1 MHLRLG
7 LLLGVLIAVLLPAT
21 ALAGPTVSV
30 RVEGAS
36 STLLPA
42 KQVTLGDAP
51 YSAGG
56 TTCPADSA
64 FAALDTATAG
74 NWDRANFF
82 NVVLGENH
90 SFADS
95 DYWAVW
101 VGRAGGFVYGNGICS
116 QTLQAGDELLLL
128 VDRSPAPSF
137 SLTVFPL
144 KLSGVPP
151 IVAPGAPFS
160 VKVDEY
166 RPDAMG
172 TPGSGTGA
180 GLAGATVTAGSA
192 SATTGADGTAT
203 LTLTARGP
211 ATVRAATSGTRSL
224 PSGVCVSDGSDGF
237 CDTVKPTPLTP
248 QAAPDTTPALGR
260 IAGLR
265 EQQRFARGKGP
276 RELKGTVEADASG
289 IKDVRLRLT
298 RTVGKRCERFD
309 ALRERWVKASRC
321 GVENAPFF
329 SLGSSAAWSYL
340 LPAALTRG
348 RYVLDTQTVDGA
360 GNVTRG
366 ASRGSAGAPRNR
378 VVFFVG

>member
-7 LLLGVLIAVLLPAT
+7 LLLGVLFALLLPAT

-42 KQVTLGDAP
+42 KQVTLGDIP

-128 VDRSPAPSF
+128 RRPLATSELQPHRVPAEAQRRSGDRRPRRADD
-137 SLTVFPL
+137 
-144 KLSGVPP
+144 GQGRRVPP
-151 IVAPGAPFS
+151 GRDGHARIGERRSAGGRRGDRGRRHGHDRCRRNGDADADGARP
-160 VKVDEY
+160 VDGS
-166 RPDAMG
+166 RRDAG
-172 TPGSGTGA
+172 HAFASIGRLRDRRLRRLLRHGQALAA
-180 GLAGATVTAGSA
+180 GPAGDAGHQTRAGAH
-192 SATTGADGTAT
+192 
-203 LTLTARGP
+203 
-211 ATVRAATSGTRSL
+211 
-224 PSGVCVSDGSDGF
+224 
-237 CDTVKPTPLTP
+237 
-248 QAAPDTTPALGR
+248 LGL
-260 IAGLR
+260 G
-265 EQQRFARGKGP
+265 EHQRFARGKGP
-276 RELKGTVEADASG
+276 RELKGIVEADASG

-309 ALRERWVKASRC
+309 SVKERWVKAVRC

-329 SLGSSAAWSYL
+329 SIGSSAAWSYL
-340 LPAALTRG
+340 LPAALTKG

-366 ASRGSAGAPRNR
+366 ASRGSAAAPRTR